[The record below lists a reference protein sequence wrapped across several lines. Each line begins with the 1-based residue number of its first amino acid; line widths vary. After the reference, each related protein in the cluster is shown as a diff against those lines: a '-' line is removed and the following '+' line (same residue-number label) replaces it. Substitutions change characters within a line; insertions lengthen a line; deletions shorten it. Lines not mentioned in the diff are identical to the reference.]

1 MTNQELAVLIQIAG
15 RIGGDW
21 TEWVGLCVKVRPLVT
36 TRSSLRMIAAATIF
50 HVWLL
55 RGRPDRARW
64 EYRSRV
70 RWALGALQQY
80 TAQADEEAPPAPAPL
95 ASALPN

>member
-1 MTNQELAVLIQIAG
+1 MTNRELAVLIQIAG

-36 TRSSLRMIAAATIF
+36 TASSLRQIAAATIY
-50 HVWLL
+50 HAWLL

-70 RWALGALQQY
+70 RWAISALQQY
-80 TAQADEEAPPAPAPL
+80 VALVDEEEQATPAPK